1 MSRLFSIFYIFFSV
15 LPFINPLSAHQNEGN
30 TKEVIPISTP
40 EQISSHYKSSDFL
53 IGDVVN
59 PLSGSPSLSNTDLIA
74 KGAQSINLT
83 RYYNPPYMPYRFL
96 SDPDWNE
103 EKLYEYIRNVY
114 KGWRIFSH
122 CELTPTYNDG
132 SKIITKISEPSGL
145 TLEYEISKGQT
156 KLIGN
161 QYGISNIQNDNPS
174 GKYDFRNTKVT
185 ISGNGH
191 KIIVLAADGTKRY
204 YNSVNNIRYNF
215 CLEKEILPNG
225 KVIRYNY
232 NGNRL
237 LSIDSMDPK
246 ERFVYATISLHSIS
260 DLSKKYS
267 SSCQKECFYNND
279 QRIFEKE
286 IIYTKK
292 VMGFDTKGSHSNKF
306 LSPHIL
312 TAVISPFYKNESI
325 TYDKK
330 FLMDKYLGKD
340 LVFTCEYAPFQ
351 GSDYHFRIKKLC
363 LPVGADGSFSPV
375 YDINYDPAIAG
386 KKTGVTS
393 VKNINGT
400 ITKYCITKNLQIGAI
415 QDFDIEGSLKKEK
428 AYTWLNNGWL
438 SSIELKDGNGK
449 IFYKK
454 TYKYDG
460 LGNPIEEIFTGDLK
474 GNGKIDSYTIVR
486 KFSQEGLNLLL
497 EEKKEDGLLTTYQYL
512 SGTNLITEK
521 YTQDNDCILLRE
533 FYEYDDSNNLIKKI
547 EDDGSS
553 LDKYDLQ
560 TVSQRTITKYN
571 LRQAQPFLH
580 MIESI
585 EEKCLQN
592 GIEKLFKRTCL
603 TYDKWGNVSKED
615 IYDANNSYSHSINKT
630 YNERGDLLSETNP
643 LKDKATFEYDD
654 KGREKQSVNY
664 SHKLTTNKEYDTKG
678 RLKKIIKTGSDGIIH
693 INSNEYDES
702 DNLIQK
708 IDRFGNSTRFE
719 YDLITGNVKTK
730 TNPPVLSI
738 DDTSLDVITNS
749 TYNALGLETSFT
761 DAKGY
766 ITKYQY
772 NAYGSLIEIIHPNE
786 AKETFRYNK
795 NSKLQ
800 SYVDQEGVETRY
812 DYDILG
818 RVISKSYYF
827 DNNKIANENF
837 KYDSYHLIEKSDK
850 EEGATNYSYDGWG
863 RKIFENFQGRETTFQ
878 YDNLGRLNLICKENR
893 DNTLYINYE
902 RDLLDR
908 ITKETKTGK
917 TGKVLYEIA
926 YTYDKDGNRESI
938 IRNINDKQPI
948 ETFAFDSFGREI
960 EHKDGAGNFTKTQY
974 IENFINPIN
983 QKVLQIKKTD
993 PKNIKTV
1000 LTYDVFSNPTN
1011 KNILD
1016 AHEAIL
1022 SSVDS
1027 RYDTN
1032 RNLIE
1037 TKDLIYEQNNHKK
1050 TITTRYTYTENNL
1063 VENLIRAYGSE
1074 DEKKTVYDYTSSGRL
1089 KLKDLP
1095 IGTQLQYSY
1104 DHLGN
1109 LNKINSNDKKVNQTF
1124 KYNKLGFLLKAED
1137 KIQQTKIERKIDS
1150 FGNILKETF
1159 NDNLVI
1165 DKQY

>member
-1 MSRLFSIFYIFFSV
+1 MSRLFSIFYIFFSI
-15 LPFINPLSAHQNEGN
+15 LSFIKPLSAYPNEDN

-40 EQISSHYKSSDFL
+40 EQISSYYKSSDFL

-59 PLSGSPSLSNTDLIA
+59 PLSGSLCFSNTDLIA
-74 KGAQSINLT
+74 KGAQNINLT

-103 EKLYEYIRNVY
+103 EKLYEYIRDVY
-114 KGWRIFSH
+114 KGWRVFSH

-132 SKIITKISEPSGL
+132 SKIITKIAEPSGL

-156 KLIGN
+156 KIIGD

-185 ISGNGH
+185 ICKNGH
-191 KIIVLAADGTKRY
+191 RIIVLAADGTKRY
-204 YNSVNNIRYNF
+204 YNRVNNSRYNF
-215 CLEKEILPNG
+215 CLEKEVLPNG

-237 LSIDSMDPK
+237 ISIDSMDPK

-279 QRIFEKE
+279 QRTFEKE

-292 VMGFDTKGSHSNKF
+292 VLGFDTKARHFNRF
-306 LSPHIL
+306 PSPHIL
-312 TAVISPFYKNESI
+312 SSVNSPFYKNEII

-340 LVFTCEYAPFQ
+340 LIFTCEYAPFQ
-351 GSDYHFRIKKLC
+351 GSDYHFRIKKLY
-363 LPVGADGSFSPV
+363 LPVGADDSFSPV

-386 KKTGVTS
+386 KKEGLTS

-400 ITKYCITKNLQIGAI
+400 ITKYYITKNLQIGSI
-415 QDFDIEGSLKKEK
+415 QDFDKDVSLKREK
-428 AYTWLNNGWL
+428 VYTWLNNGWL

-454 TYKYDG
+454 AYKYDG
-460 LGNPIEEIFTGDLK
+460 FGNPIEEIFTGDLK
-474 GNGKIDSYTIVR
+474 GNSKLDSYSIVR

-497 EEKKEDGLLTTYQYL
+497 EEKKEDGPLTIYQYL
-512 SGTNLITEK
+512 FGTNLITEK
-521 YTQDNDCILLRE
+521 YTQDNECILLRE

-553 LDKYDLQ
+553 LEKNDLQ
-560 TVSQRTITKYN
+560 KVFQRKITKYN

-585 EEKCLQN
+585 EEKYLEN
-592 GIEKLFKRTCL
+592 GNEKLFKRTCL

-615 IYDANNSYSHSINKT
+615 IYDANNSYSHSINTT
-630 YNERGDLLSETNP
+630 YNERGDLLSKTNP
-643 LKDKATFEYDD
+643 FNDKATFEYDN
-654 KGREKQSVNY
+654 KGREIQSVNY

-693 INSNEYDES
+693 TNSNEYDES

-708 IDRFGNSTRFE
+708 IDRFGNRTRFE

-738 DDTSLDVITNS
+738 NNASLDVITNS
-749 TYNALGLETSFT
+749 TYNALGLETSFI
-761 DAKGY
+761 DANGY

-772 NAYGSLIEIIHPNE
+772 NTYGSPIEIIHPNE

-800 SYVDQEGVETRY
+800 SYVDQEGLETRY

-827 DNNKIANENF
+827 DNKEIAKESF
-837 KYDSYHLIEKSDK
+837 KYDSYHLIQKIDK
-850 EEGATNYSYDGWG
+850 EGNVTKYSYDGVG
-863 RKIFENFQGRETTFQ
+863 RKIFENFQGRETTFK
-878 YDNLGRLNLICKENR
+878 YDNLGRLNLICKENSE
-893 DNTLYINYE
+893 NTLYINYE

-908 ITKETKTGK
+908 IRKETKTDR
-917 TGKVLYEIA
+917 TGKILFEIA

-948 ETFAFDSFGREI
+948 ETFAFDSF
-960 EHKDGAGNFTKTQY
+960 
-974 IENFINPIN
+974 
-983 QKVLQIKKTD
+983 
-993 PKNIKTV
+993 
-1000 LTYDVFSNPTN
+1000 
-1011 KNILD
+1011 
-1016 AHEAIL
+1016 
-1022 SSVDS
+1022 
-1027 RYDTN
+1027 
-1032 RNLIE
+1032 
-1037 TKDLIYEQNNHKK
+1037 
-1050 TITTRYTYTENNL
+1050 
-1063 VENLIRAYGSE
+1063 
-1074 DEKKTVYDYTSSGRL
+1074 
-1089 KLKDLP
+1089 
-1095 IGTQLQYSY
+1095 
-1104 DHLGN
+1104 
-1109 LNKINSNDKKVNQTF
+1109 
-1124 KYNKLGFLLKAED
+1124 
-1137 KIQQTKIERKIDS
+1137 
-1150 FGNILKETF
+1150 
-1159 NDNLVI
+1159 
-1165 DKQY
+1165 